1 MERIYS
7 VLKSEQTITLTAY
20 GFLVGAV
27 TIFGSR
33 ISAL

>member
-7 VLKSEQTITLTAY
+7 VLKFKQTITLTAY
-20 GFLVGAV
+20 SFLVGAV

-33 ISAL
+33 ISAV